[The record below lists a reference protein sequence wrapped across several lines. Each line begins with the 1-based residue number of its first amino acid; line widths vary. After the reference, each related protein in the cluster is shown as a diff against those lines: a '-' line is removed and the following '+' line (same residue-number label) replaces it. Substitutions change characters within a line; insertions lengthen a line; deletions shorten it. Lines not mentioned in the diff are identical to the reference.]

1 MSLMRLIFRNY
12 LYTYNMKHLEKI
24 YDKILNRE
32 SLEEM
37 LNLWRK
43 EGKTIVFSNGCFDI
57 LHRGHVEYLSKAADL
72 GDILIIGLN
81 TDASVRRIKGP
92 SRPVNDEKARAVVL
106 AALEFVDAIMFFEED
121 TPYNL
126 IKTVQPDVLVK
137 GKDYKAEDIVGYD
150 IVTNKGGK
158 VETIELVEG
167 FSTTNI
173 VNSMNS

>member
-1 MSLMRLIFRNY
+1 
-12 LYTYNMKHLEKI
+12 MKHLEKI
-24 YDKILNRE
+24 YDKILNSE
-32 SLEEM
+32 SLEER

-72 GDILIIGLN
+72 GDVLVIGLN

-106 AALEFVDAIMFFEED
+106 AALEFVDAVVFFEED
-121 TPYNL
+121 TPYSL
-126 IKTVQPDVLVK
+126 IKNVQPDVLVK

-150 IVTNKGGK
+150 IVVGKGGR

-167 FSTTNI
+167 FSTTNTI
-173 VNSMNS
+173 EKMRS

>member
-1 MSLMRLIFRNY
+1 
-12 LYTYNMKHLEKI
+12 MKHLEKI
-24 YDKILNRE
+24 YDKILDDK
-32 SLEEM
+32 SLEDK

-43 EGKTIVFSNGCFDI
+43 EGKKIVFSNGCFDI

-81 TDASVRRIKGP
+81 TDASVKRLKGP

-106 AALEFVDAIMFFEED
+106 AALEFVDAVVFFEED
-121 TPYNL
+121 TPYSL
-126 IKTVQPDVLVK
+126 IKNVQPDVLVK

-150 IVTNKGGK
+150 IVVGKGGR

-167 FSTTNI
+167 FSTTNTI
-173 VNSMNS
+173 EKMRT

>member
-1 MSLMRLIFRNY
+1 
-12 LYTYNMKHLEKI
+12 MKHLEKI

-32 SLEEM
+32 SLEEK

-81 TDASVRRIKGP
+81 TDASVKRIKGP

-106 AALEFVDAIMFFEED
+106 AALEFVDAIMFFDED

-126 IKTVQPDVLVK
+126 IKNVQPDVLVK

-150 IVTNKGGK
+150 IVTNNGGR

-167 FSTTNI
+167 FSTTNTI
-173 VNSMNS
+173 NKMNS

>member
-1 MSLMRLIFRNY
+1 
-12 LYTYNMKHLEKI
+12 MKHLEKI
-24 YDKILNRE
+24 YDKILDDK

-37 LNLWRK
+37 LNLWRE

-72 GDILIIGLN
+72 GDVLIIGLN
-81 TDASVRRIKGP
+81 TDASVKRIKGP

-106 AALEFVDAIMFFEED
+106 AALEFVDAVIFFEED

-126 IKTVQPDVLVK
+126 IKFIQPDVLVK

-150 IVTNKGGK
+150 IVVGNGGR
-158 VETIELVEG
+158 VETIELVDG
-167 FSTTNI
+167 FSTTNTI
-173 VNSMNS
+173 EKMRT

>member
-1 MSLMRLIFRNY
+1 
-12 LYTYNMKHLEKI
+12 MKHLEKI
-24 YDKILNRE
+24 YDKILDDK
-32 SLEEM
+32 SLDKK
-37 LNLWRK
+37 LNLWREK
-43 EGKTIVFSNGCFDI
+43 GRTIVFSNGCFDI

-81 TDASVRRIKGP
+81 TDDSVRRLKGP

-126 IKTVQPDVLVK
+126 IKRVQPDVLVK

-150 IVTNKGGK
+150 IVTAKGGK
-158 VETIELVEG
+158 VETIELVDG

-173 VNSMNS
+173 LNQSSKPIL

>member
-1 MSLMRLIFRNY
+1 
-12 LYTYNMKHLEKI
+12 MKHLEKI
-24 YDKILNRE
+24 YDKILDDK
-32 SLEEM
+32 SLDKK
-37 LNLWRK
+37 LNLWRE
-43 EGKTIVFSNGCFDI
+43 EGKSIVFSNGCFDI

-81 TDASVRRIKGP
+81 TDDSVRRLKGP
-92 SRPVNDEKARAVVL
+92 SRPVNDEKARAILL

-126 IKTVQPDVLVK
+126 IKRVQPDVLVK

-150 IVTNKGGK
+150 IVTAKGGK

-167 FSTTNI
+167 FSTTKTI
-173 VNSMNS
+173 EKMRD

>member
-1 MSLMRLIFRNY
+1 
-12 LYTYNMKHLEKI
+12 MKHLEKI

-32 SLEEM
+32 SLEDK

-43 EGKTIVFSNGCFDI
+43 DGKTIVFSNGCFDI

-81 TDASVRRIKGP
+81 TDASVKRIKGP

-106 AALEFVDAIMFFEED
+106 AALEFVDAIMFFDED

-126 IKTVQPDVLVK
+126 IKNVQPDVLVK

-173 VNSMNS
+173 LKHFNQS